1 MEKHFPFPICVLSFV
16 IARKSTPA
24 MTNIKL
30 QLTNGKWNSSS
41 IPRPLTVP
49 RVSGRSTH
57 MNRQDGEASEDG
69 VNLSSHYAFRA
80 HSDKEL
86 IDEELRCVQCDA
98 PVKDVVCGHR
108 NPCPFCGFP
117 YPVGDCS
124 DLVEN

>member
-1 MEKHFPFPICVLSFV
+1 
-16 IARKSTPA
+16 
-24 MTNIKL
+24 MTNIKF

-49 RVSGRSTH
+49 CVSRRNIH
-57 MNRQDGEASEDG
+57 MNRQDGEAGEVGANHS
-69 VNLSSHYAFRA
+69 LHYAFRY

-86 IDEELRCVQCDA
+86 IDEELRCVQCEA

>member
-1 MEKHFPFPICVLSFV
+1 
-16 IARKSTPA
+16 
-24 MTNIKL
+24 
-30 QLTNGKWNSSS
+30 
-41 IPRPLTVP
+41 
-49 RVSGRSTH
+49 
-57 MNRQDGEASEDG
+57 MNWQDGEASEAG
-69 VNLSSHYAFRA
+69 ANHSSHYAFRF

>member
-1 MEKHFPFPICVLSFV
+1 
-16 IARKSTPA
+16 
-24 MTNIKL
+24 
-30 QLTNGKWNSSS
+30 
-41 IPRPLTVP
+41 
-49 RVSGRSTH
+49 
-57 MNRQDGEASEDG
+57 MNRQDGEASEAG
-69 VNLSSHYAFRA
+69 ANHSSQYAFRS

-98 PVKDVVCGHR
+98 LVKDVVCGHR